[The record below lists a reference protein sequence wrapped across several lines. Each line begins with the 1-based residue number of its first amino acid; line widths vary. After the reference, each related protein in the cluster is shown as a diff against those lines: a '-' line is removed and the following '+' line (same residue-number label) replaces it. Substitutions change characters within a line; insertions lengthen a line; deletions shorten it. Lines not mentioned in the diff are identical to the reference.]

1 MRCGACVDACA
12 TGAARWHL
20 QGTRAPSER
29 ARLLFLYAGWGFACL
44 FGGTIIASSLAS
56 LIHLF
61 R

>member
-1 MRCGACVDACA
+1 M
-12 TGAARWHL
+12 
-20 QGTRAPSER
+20 TRRFTAKASRR
-29 ARLLFLYAGWGFACL
+29 AQQCFFAVVCLYAGWGFACL